1 MTIDFDLLSVCGK
14 PLTEAFAAEWFA
26 GKVKGDWLQ
35 SKPLGVGARRDHLR
49 RITSLHLF
57 GPGAEK
63 GTKPFAQ
70 PLPGG
75 LAWTSSRAEARKT
88 FGAPSASGEPQ
99 GEPGSIMYLPY
110 PWDRWDSPTTGGVHL
125 EYIEDGSALRMV
137 TLSEPALPETTSVA
151 LDIFADYY
159 QFYVQDAA
167 STCDTGTIWDDP
179 ESTKRQIAVGDG
191 LVAVGT
197 KRYGT
202 VPVSIEMYP
211 MEPILEPRGIDR
223 VNECGLTITTGLV
236 VGNPISAELTSVP
249 LAPGIYGVRV
259 LYLYQK
265 HVENDQTGNDRYIVQ
280 LWPVGELL
288 PLRYIKPTPKVKKSI
303 ERNHA

>member
-1 MTIDFDLLSVCGK
+1 MTIACDLLSVCGK

-26 GKVKGDWLQ
+26 GKVKGEWLQ
-35 SKPLGVGARRDHLR
+35 SKPLGLGARIDHLR

-63 GTKPFAQ
+63 GTKPFSK

-75 LAWTSSRAEARKT
+75 LTWTSSRAEARAS

-99 GEPGSIMYLPY
+99 GEPGTIMYSPY
-110 PWDRWDSPTTGGVHL
+110 PWDRWDSPDTGGVHL
-125 EYIEDGSALRMV
+125 EYTEDASALRMV
-137 TLSEPALPETTSVA
+137 TLSEPALPEPTSVA
-151 LDIFADYY
+151 LEVYADYY
-159 QFYVQDAA
+159 QFYVQDAV

-179 ESTKRQIAVGDG
+179 ETTKRQIAVGDG

-202 VPVSIEMYP
+202 VPVSIETYA

-223 VNECGLTITTGLV
+223 VNECSLTITSGLV
-236 VGNPISAELTSVP
+236 VGNTISAELKPVA
-249 LAPGIYGVRV
+249 LASGTYGVRV

-265 HVENDQTGNDRYIVQ
+265 QVESNEVGSDQYIVQ
-280 LWPVGELL
+280 LWPIAEPLS
-288 PLRYIKPTPKVKKSI
+288 LRYIKPAAKKPKP
-303 ERNHA
+303 